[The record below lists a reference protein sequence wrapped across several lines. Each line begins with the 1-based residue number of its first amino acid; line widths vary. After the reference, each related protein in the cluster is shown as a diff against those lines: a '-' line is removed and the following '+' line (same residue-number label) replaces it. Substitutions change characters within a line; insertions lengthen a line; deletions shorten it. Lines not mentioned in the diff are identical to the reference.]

1 MVVTSIEKKG
11 KYKYFVKV
19 DEEFVFWLSWKE
31 LYFWNI
37 KEGQELSEE
46 QYSKIMKESI
56 LGKCKRKA
64 VSYLKISD
72 RTENELRQKLRMQD
86 YVEPIIEETIAY
98 LKELKYLDDDRFV
111 DLYIT
116 TKQKSH
122 SKKWIEMKLKQK
134 GIKQE
139 QIGKYMESTDEEI
152 PLRREIEK
160 KLKGECIKTRDE
172 KEKIMAYL
180 YRKGYSVQVAKRI
193 LEEYENKPQ
202 YMNT

>member
-111 DLYIT
+111 ELYIT

-122 SKKWIEMKLKQK
+122 SKKWIITDYKFIQQ
-134 GIKQE
+134 IKKE
-139 QIGKYMESTDEEI
+139 F
-152 PLRREIEK
+152 IEK
-160 KLKGECIKTRDE
+160 EWYNIVMGDEFDFMKGET
-172 KEKIMAYL
+172 L
-180 YRKGYSVQVAKRI
+180 
-193 LEEYENKPQ
+193 
-202 YMNT
+202 